1 MTRAFRN
8 SLLPGVAVALSS
20 ACGGA
25 RGPVE
30 TLDAILWMQTSVE
43 YASVALQ
50 SYRDAERQLDVALAD
65 TSWSALVERPGGAG
79 ALPPAVILDVDE
91 TVLDNSAYAAR
102 RLLAGERYTPA
113 SWAEWVEEA
122 SAPAVPGAV
131 EFLREARARGITV
144 FFVTNRDSA
153 LEAATRRNLA
163 RVGIPADGAEDVVLM
178 RGERP
183 GWGSDKTSRRE
194 HVGRMYR
201 VLLLVG
207 DDMND
212 FVPARESLAAR
223 RELWARHADRWGRS
237 WIALPN
243 PTYGSWESALTDD
256 ARDLSE
262 RERLRRKTE
271 RLDPGT

>member
-8 SLLPGVAVALSS
+8 SLLPGFAVALSS

-79 ALPPAVILDVDE
+79 TLPPAVILDVDE

-163 RVGIPADGAEDVVLM
+163 RVGIPADGTEDVVLM